1 MLEKSVKY
9 NSTMNITIQVYLFM
23 LRKGE
28 DNVNSIYSLYIYFIR
43 RENSNYEKQLWYKIT
58 FSVSCF
64 PYQNQQSTHQKDLII
79 SACTF

>member
-43 RENSNYEKQLWYKIT
+43 RENSNYEKQL
-58 FSVSCF
+58 
-64 PYQNQQSTHQKDLII
+64 
-79 SACTF
+79 